1 MTGAEFRVNCT
12 PEEWAAY
19 ERGMLAQ
26 AANDTTAYRI
36 AAFGAIRR
44 AAACA
49 RLCDF
54 FADEAEMGPYSEK
67 GLRQREHAR
76 VIRQAIRHAIGSEK
90 T

>member
-1 MTGAEFRVNCT
+1 MSSASKFRVNCT

-44 AAACA
+44 AAH
-49 RLCDF
+49 
-54 FADEAEMGPYSEK
+54 E
-67 GLRQREHAR
+67 QRRGHD
-76 VIRQAIRHAIGSEK
+76 
-90 T
+90 